1 MFGPFPIAANGQD
14 PVSLGAGLWRLD
26 WQQLQLELDGRLR
39 LADCLATGKGIDA
52 IAGMLM
58 RSAKTISAHKMRLMQ
73 KFGIENDAELICYAI
88 KHGLI
93 YERDRS

>member
-1 MFGPFPIAANGQD
+1 MFGPFPIAVNGQD
-14 PVSLGAGLWRLD
+14 PVGLGAGLWRLD
-26 WQQLQLELDGRLR
+26 RQQLQFELDGRLC

-52 IAGMLM
+52 IAEMLM
-58 RSAKTISAHKMRLMQ
+58 RSARTTSTHKMHLTQ